1 MSNFD
6 WNMLYHLFWILP
18 ALMIF
23 DIVQTRWGF
32 KRSESWIN
40 KRYRIFRRIVWKEQ
54 FILEL
59 PRFAINQTM
68 NIMMFLGLAEDTAR
82 IEWLVIRVSA
92 AIFMF
97 FFEFYTFDLETRKRI
112 KRSDAKLALQG
123 RDLNT
128 LSKEELQIFLD
139 IQDIPYGAKA
149 DIKRKQREEKIEK
162 ERVQLEFAQKRAIE
176 EAKKKKTKV
185 DSNVSKKELIKLVKE
200 SLKTPGA

>member
-23 DIVQTRWGF
+23 DILQTRWGF

-40 KRYRIFRRIVWKEQ
+40 KRYRIFRRIVWREQ

-68 NIMMFLGLAEDTAR
+68 NIMLILGLAQDTAR
-82 IEWLVIRVSA
+82 IEWAVIRIIA

-112 KRSDAKLALQG
+112 KRSDAKVALKG
-123 RDLNT
+123 KNLNS

-139 IQDIPYGAKA
+139 IQEIPYGAKA
-149 DIKRKQREEKIEK
+149 KQKRIKRDGRIERERIK
-162 ERVQLEFAQKRAIE
+162 LEAAQKRAIE
-176 EAKKKKTKV
+176 KAKHEKTEV
-185 DSNVSKKELIKLVKE
+185 DNSVSKEELIKLVKE